1 MIPQE
6 LLLNFD
12 DQDRQILTEE
22 AMADPVF
29 GEELIS
35 ALQQPDG
42 QKTVALS
49 AGRAVAN
56 EFNPKLYPEMK
67 GKWPLLRKLF
77 VQVAKEFPDI
87 AEKEIDKIPFDTK
100 VKLVKEIASGKTPI
114 GMAAFSDLGQGDF
127 GLGQI
132 ITTIA
137 GSLIQA
143 GGSVYNALLA
153 KRTQTDIN
161 KIQLSGQLAIAGAQV
176 KIAEAQQAVSQANV
190 KIEETKAQTAQVL
203 SHAGSPMATLT
214 QDVGG
219 GIPLWAILVPVFILA
234 MGGTYIAARR

>member
-22 AMADPVF
+22 AMADTAF

-49 AGRAVAN
+49 AGRAVVN

-77 VQVAKEFPDI
+77 VQIAKELPDI
-87 AEKEIDKIPFDTK
+87 AENEIDKIPFDTK

-114 GMAAFSDLGQGDF
+114 GMAAFSDLGQDF

-153 KRTQTDIN
+153 KRTQIDIN

-176 KIAEAQQAVSQANV
+176 KIAEAQKAVSQANV
-190 KIEETKAQTAQVL
+190 KIEETKAQAAQAV
-203 SHAGSPMATLT
+203 AQAESPMATLT
-214 QDVGG
+214 RDVGG

-234 MGGTYIAARR
+234 IGGTYVAARR